1 MQWQEHKKSE
11 LVKTAS
17 GVLSS
22 LHLGGKGPR
31 VMPPSIEEVVEK
43 SRACFPLGF
52 GHSTYYVSRRTA
64 IIGLVEF
71 KNCNK

>member
-1 MQWQEHKKSE
+1 
-11 LVKTAS
+11 
-17 GVLSS
+17 
-22 LHLGGKGPR
+22 
-31 VMPPSIEEVVEK
+31 MPPSIEEVVEK